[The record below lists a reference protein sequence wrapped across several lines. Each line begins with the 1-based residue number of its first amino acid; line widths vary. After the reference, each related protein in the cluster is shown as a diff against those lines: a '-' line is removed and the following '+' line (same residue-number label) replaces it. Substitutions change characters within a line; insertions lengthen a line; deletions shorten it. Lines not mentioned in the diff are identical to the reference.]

1 MAKVKRH
8 FFRKYN
14 ALITLIISILGFS
27 TACESLDEYGA
38 PAVEYGAPTATF
50 IVKGKVSSNN
60 NNLIPNI
67 RVSMGT
73 DTAYSDA
80 SGNYEVRQQYSP
92 TDIEFPIKFED
103 VDGVENGEFNSVDT
117 VAKFENP
124 TFTGGDGNWD
134 MGETES
140 QLDIKM
146 DDKE

>member
-1 MAKVKRH
+1 MAKVKRQLLK
-8 FFRKYN
+8 KYN
-14 ALITLIISILGFS
+14 VLLTLILSVLGFS
-27 TACESLDEYGA
+27 TACESIDEYGA
-38 PAVEYGAPTATF
+38 PVVEYGAPTATF
-50 IVKGKVSSNN
+50 IVKGKVSSNEN
-60 NNLIPNI
+60 NSIPNI
-67 RVSMGT
+67 RVTMGV
-73 DTAYSDA
+73 DTAYSDEN
-80 SGNYEVRQQYSP
+80 GIYEVKQQYSP

-103 VDGVENGEFNSVDT
+103 VDGIENGEYNSVDT